1 MKITLLTVI
10 TVLLVG
16 SLSAQTL
23 TFSVNAVSGA
33 YFVDSKGYSLSSTI
47 GEMAM
52 VETFQNSIGGQNYWL
67 TQGFQQAD
75 PAEFDAVT
83 DLNASD
89 WNVFPNPNAGTFYL
103 QTPIDIS
110 EVREVIMINALGQ
123 LITPTFTNIN
133 GLIQIRTK
141 SLAAGLYFL
150 QVKAKTNNG
159 QSTLYTT
166 PVQLYN

>member
-1 MKITLLTVI
+1 MKTSLLTFI
-10 TVLLVG
+10 SLLFIG
-16 SLSAQTL
+16 TISAQTL
-23 TFSVNAVSGA
+23 TFSVNSVSGA

-52 VETFQNSIGGQNYWL
+52 VESFQNSIGGQNYWL

-75 PAEFDAVT
+75 PAELDAVA
-83 DLNASD
+83 DISGSD

-103 QTPIDIS
+103 QTPVDIS
-110 EVREVIMINALGQ
+110 EVKEIIMINALGQ
-123 LITPTFTNIN
+123 LITPSFTNNN

-141 SLAAGLYFL
+141 SLAAGVYFL
-150 QVKAKTNNG
+150 QVKAKTLSG
-159 QSTLYTT
+159 QSTLFTT

>member
-1 MKITLLTVI
+1 MKTTLLSIISLFIMGT
-10 TVLLVG
+10 
-16 SLSAQTL
+16 LSAQTL
-23 TFSVNAVSGA
+23 TYSVNAVSGA

-52 VETFQNSIGGQNYWL
+52 VESFQNSIGGQNYWL

-75 PAEFDAVT
+75 PAEFNAVADIT
-83 DLNASD
+83 SSD

-103 QTPIDIS
+103 QTPTDVN

-123 LITPTFTNIN
+123 LITPTFTNAN

-141 SLAAGLYFL
+141 SLAAGVYFL

-159 QSTLYTT
+159 QSTLFTT